1 MNTGKVALSVLA
13 VAATGALVGFLF
25 APQKG
30 ATLRKKIVE
39 MGEKD
44 YDVVKDKFNGIID
57 IVTQNFEKV
66 KESVFEFAN
75 KTLTKSIEKVETV

>member
-13 VAATGALVGFLF
+13 VAATGALVGLLF

-30 ATLRKKIVE
+30 EILRKKIVE

-44 YDVVKDKFNGIID
+44 YDVVKEKFNEIIE

-75 KTLTKSIEKVETV
+75 QSLTKTIEKVETV